1 MKGSTGQ
8 DPRPTNPIKYPGPIR
23 YACVSAYCP
32 PLASLSLT
40 IHFACVILKHMKSV
54 SLRHMQHHLSDVM
67 RHVDQGQEVLVTRRR
82 RTIARLVPMQPA
94 TARVKWPD
102 FAARTT
108 LIKGPPLSTTILADR
123 E

>member
-1 MKGSTGQ
+1 
-8 DPRPTNPIKYPGPIR
+8 
-23 YACVSAYCP
+23 
-32 PLASLSLT
+32 LT